1 LSDTE
6 KLLMPSPQTARQDH
20 EFVFALVRELTTAY
34 QALQSCEADHLRR
47 YNLTPTQADIIH
59 SLGENRA
66 MSCRELAESA
76 AVSRGSLTGILERLE
91 RRGLIRR
98 TPSRTDRR
106 VMLVRLTD
114 AGADVLAQIEP
125 DRITQL
131 ARRFD
136 RLDAGKQ
143 TKLVDGLRELRQAL
157 R

>member
-1 LSDTE
+1 
-6 KLLMPSPQTARQDH
+6 MPSPQTAIQDH
-20 EFVFALVRELTTAY
+20 ASAVALVRELTTAY

-59 SLGENRA
+59 ALGEKQT

-76 AVSRGSLTGILERLE
+76 VVSRGSLTGILERLE

-98 TPSRTDRR
+98 APSRMDRR
-106 VMLVRLTD
+106 VMLVRLTE
-114 AGADVLAQIEP
+114 AGADVLSRIEP
-125 DRITQL
+125 GRIIRL
-131 ARRFD
+131 AQRFD
-136 RLDAGKQ
+136 RLGASQQ